1 MRRLFTSILT
11 LLCTL
16 AVMAEGWPANYKG
29 VMLQGFYWDSYD
41 ASKWTKLESQA
52 DELARYFSLIWIPQS
67 GKCLE
72 SYNVMGYTPYY
83 YFDQNS
89 SFGTEQELRSMIAT
103 FKQKGLGTIAD
114 VVINHHNTDGWFGFP
129 KETYKGTTYQ
139 LQPSDIVANDD
150 GGTTATEALKEGVSL
165 SQNNDEGEDWSGM
178 RDLDHKS
185 TNVQNIVKAYEQFL
199 LNDLGYTGFRYD
211 MVKGFAGSHVA
222 DYNTAAGVEYSV
234 GEYWDGNASTV
245 KSWIANARRKSAAF
259 DFPFRYTV
267 RDAINQGNWTKLA
280 GSSLISDTDYR
291 QLAVTFVENHDT
303 EKRTSANQDP
313 ITSDTLAANAFLLA
327 MPGTPCVFFTHWI
340 DCKQDI
346 KAMIDV
352 RKAAGITSGSTYTN
366 LHSTALDFINTVSG
380 TNGQL
385 AVRLTSYSPIPAYDN
400 DDFVKVLE
408 GKHYAYYLS
417 RNTETPWADKA
428 DGEYD
433 KAFQVTLSAVSAD
446 KNAEVVY
453 TTDGSTPTATNGTT
467 VTSGTKINISADCT
481 LKVGLLTAGTVK
493 KVITREYTLS
503 KFKPYTIK
511 VYVNA
516 DEAGWDVSSGVNY
529 WTWGGDG
536 THGAASSWPGDN
548 VTATESVNGKN
559 WFWKEY
565 TINKDDDV
573 VDFVFSTGSGTPQTE
588 DVTNINKT
596 SYILISASTDSKGH
610 NLCNVTTT
618 GIATVKGSAT
628 TTDSWYT
635 LQGVK
640 IEKPATKGIYIHNG
654 HKVVVR

>member
-89 SFGTEQELRSMIAT
+89 SFGTEQELRSMITT

-150 GGTTATEALKEGVSL
+150 GGTTTTEALKEGVSL

-245 KSWIANARRKSAAF
+245 KSWIANAQRKSAAF

-313 ITSDTLAANAFLLA
+313 IKSDTLAANAFLLA

-366 LHSTALDFINTVSG
+366 LRSTALDFINTVSG

-536 THGAASSWPGDN
+536 THGAASGWPGDN

>member
-1 MRRLFTSILT
+1 M
-11 LLCTL
+11 
-16 AVMAEGWPANYKG
+16 
-29 VMLQGFYWDSYD
+29 
-41 ASKWTKLESQA
+41 
-52 DELARYFSLIWIPQS
+52 
-67 GKCLE
+67 
-72 SYNVMGYTPYY
+72 
-83 YFDQNS
+83 
-89 SFGTEQELRSMIAT
+89 
-103 FKQKGLGTIAD
+103 
-114 VVINHHNTDGWFGFP
+114 
-129 KETYKGTTYQ
+129 
-139 LQPSDIVANDD
+139 
-150 GGTTATEALKEGVSL
+150 
-165 SQNNDEGEDWSGM
+165 
-178 RDLDHKS
+178 
-185 TNVQNIVKAYEQFL
+185 KAYEQFL

-245 KSWIANARRKSAAF
+245 KSWIANAQRKSAAF

-366 LHSTALDFINTVSG
+366 LRSTALDFINTVSG

-467 VTSGTKINISADCT
+467 VTSGT
-481 LKVGLLTAGTVK
+481 G
-493 KVITREYTLS
+493 
-503 KFKPYTIK
+503 
-511 VYVNA
+511 
-516 DEAGWDVSSGVNY
+516 
-529 WTWGGDG
+529 
-536 THGAASSWPGDN
+536 
-548 VTATESVNGKN
+548 
-559 WFWKEY
+559 
-565 TINKDDDV
+565 
-573 VDFVFSTGSGTPQTE
+573 
-588 DVTNINKT
+588 
-596 SYILISASTDSKGH
+596 
-610 NLCNVTTT
+610 
-618 GIATVKGSAT
+618 
-628 TTDSWYT
+628 
-635 LQGVK
+635 
-640 IEKPATKGIYIHNG
+640 
-654 HKVVVR
+654 

>member
-103 FKQKGLGTIAD
+103 FKKKGLGTIAD

-150 GGTTATEALKEGVSL
+150 GGTTTTEALKEGVSL

-245 KSWIANARRKSAAF
+245 KSWIANAQRKSAAF

-291 QLAVTFVENHDT
+291 QLTVTFVENHDT

-313 ITSDTLAANAFLLA
+313 IKSDTLAANAFLLA

-366 LHSTALDFINTVSG
+366 LRSTALDFINTVSG

-536 THGAASSWPGDN
+536 THGAASGWPGDN